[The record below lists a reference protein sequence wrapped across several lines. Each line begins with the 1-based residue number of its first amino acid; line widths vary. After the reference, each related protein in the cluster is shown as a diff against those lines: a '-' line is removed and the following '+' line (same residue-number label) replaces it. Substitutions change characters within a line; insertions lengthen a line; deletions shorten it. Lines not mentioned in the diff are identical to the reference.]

1 MRKEWK
7 ILILISLCLL
17 LTACHKSPPK
27 ATPPLPT
34 PPPMTIPAPPPPPN
48 KLEVGEQKFLAGN
61 YPEAAKLLEAYLVE
75 NPNAADTDKATFR
88 LGIAYALIGKT
99 PQDMALAQS
108 RLRVLVNQFP
118 QSIYKPQAEL
128 ILTLQSDL
136 EQLRRNIQD
145 RDKSILI
152 LDQRLRSEN
161 RRVAEREAGIRDRE
175 EKIKERDEKIRKLT
189 QELDQMKKID
199 LERRPSLPPQ

>member
-7 ILILISLCLL
+7 ILILISLSLL
-17 LTACHKSPPK
+17 LAACHKSPPRTT
-27 ATPPLPT
+27 APLPT
-34 PPPMTIPAPPPPPN
+34 PPPISIPAPPPPPN

-75 NPNAADTDKATFR
+75 NPNAADIDTATFR
-88 LGIAYALIGKT
+88 LGIAYALVAKT

-108 RLRVLVNQFP
+108 RLRVLVSQFP
-118 QSIYKPQAEL
+118 QSIYRPQAQL

-136 EQLRRNIQD
+136 EQLRRDIQD
-145 RDKSILI
+145 REKSILM
-152 LDQRLRSEN
+152 LDQKLRAEN
-161 RRVAEREAGIRDRE
+161 RKVAEREAGIRDRE

-199 LERRPSLPPQ
+199 IERRPSLPPR